1 MARLNARATC
11 GSPGGGLAAVDVH
24 LPGVVDSLPASTDS
38 RAETAAS
45 LRLVGRM
52 PDESPSH
59 SSRLRFAPFE
69 FDPATGELW
78 KDGVPVRIQQQPA
91 RVLALLATH
100 PGELLTREQIRRHVW
115 SEGTFVDFDRGL
127 NFAIMQIRTALGD
140 EADSPHYIETLAR
153 RGYRFVAPVVAGET
167 APGAAPVHDL
177 AGSSRPP
184 RWHRLLERRP
194 LVAGAAAL
202 AALATMFWML
212 WWPAPPAPAS
222 GRKMIVVVPFKNLG
236 PPEDQFFAD
245 GVTDEVTSR
254 LASIRGLGVISP
266 TSARK
271 YAAGGTSIREI
282 GNELGVEYVLEGSVR
297 WERTGSETRRVRVTP
312 RLVRVSDEMQ
322 IWSQVL
328 ERELGEVFQLQ
339 SGLALEVASELNVR
353 LRDSERG
360 ALEQAP
366 TAHPDAY
373 EAYLRGK
380 SAAGRYLA
388 PDLRIAIDLYE
399 RAVELDPGF
408 ALAWTELSYCHSLLY
423 HHAPPDADEH
433 LAPAV
438 AAAEQALALEPGLGR
453 AHMALGYYHYWGRR
467 DYARALEEFAIAER
481 SLPGESRLLE
491 LLGVVRRRQGR
502 FEEALAKQE
511 EVRVLNPRDAQ
522 AAWDIGSTYAM
533 LRRHDDAAR
542 SWERAIAMAP
552 DFLPGYRSW
561 AFQQLRLG
569 DVAGARRIL
578 SRGPGTPPALI
589 WATLEYYAGDY
600 PAALR
605 WLSAE
610 QQDASA
616 QPPPRPRQL
625 LLAWVHEAMG
635 DQQQARAAY
644 EAARAKLEAA
654 LERRPGDEVAH
665 ADLGLTL
672 AGLGLED
679 AALAE
684 GRKAVEL
691 VPLSV
696 DAVDAPFLLL
706 DLARIQSRVG
716 DHEAALDGIEQ
727 LLSIPS
733 GFCVSRPYLKM
744 DPAFR
749 PLRDHP
755 RFRRIVEFSR

>member
-11 GSPGGGLAAVDVH
+11 GSPGGALAAVGVH
-24 LPGVVDSLPASTDS
+24 LPGVVDSLPASADS

-69 FDPATGELW
+69 FDPSTGELW
-78 KDGVPVRIQQQPA
+78 KDGAPVRLQQQPA
-91 RVLALLATH
+91 RVLALLASH
-100 PGELLTREQIRRHVW
+100 AGELLTREQIRRHVW

-140 EADSPHYIETLAR
+140 EADSPRYVETLAR

-167 APGAAPVHDL
+167 VPSPAPLPVQPARGEGEALGARRFL
-177 AGSSRPP
+177 GR
-184 RWHRLLERRP
+184 RRLVSG
-194 LVAGAAAL
+194 VAAAAAL
-202 AALATMFWML
+202 GVAVWAL
-212 WWPAPPAPAS
+212 WWPAHPAPTS

-245 GVTDEVTSR
+245 GVTEEVTSR

-266 TSARK
+266 TSAQK
-271 YAAGGTSIREI
+271 YAGTASVREI
-282 GNELGVEYVLEGSVR
+282 GTELGVEYVLEGSVR
-297 WERTGSETRRVRVTP
+297 WERTSSGTRRVRVTP

-322 IWSQVL
+322 LWSRIL
-328 ERELGEVFQLQ
+328 ERDLGEVFRLQ
-339 SGLALEVASELNVR
+339 SDLALEVAGELDVR

-360 ALEQAP
+360 ALERMP
-366 TAHPDAY
+366 TAKPDAY
-373 EAYLRGK
+373 EAYLRGRA
-380 SAAGRYLA
+380 AAGRYLP
-388 PDLRIAIDLYE
+388 PDLRLAIDLYE

-423 HHAPPDADEH
+423 HQGPPDAEDQ
-433 LAPAV
+433 LAPAL
-438 AAAEQALALEPGLGR
+438 AAAQRALALQPGLGR

-491 LLGVVRRRQGR
+491 LLGVIRRRQGR

-511 EVRVLNPRDAQ
+511 EVRALNPRDAQ
-522 AAWDIGSTYAM
+522 AAWDLGSTYAM
-533 LRRHDDAAR
+533 LRRYDDAAR
-542 SWERAIAMAP
+542 AWERAIALAP
-552 DFLPGYRSW
+552 DLLVSYQSW
-561 AFQQLRLG
+561 AFTQLRLG
-569 DVAGARRIL
+569 DVEGARRIL
-578 SRGPGTPPALI
+578 RRAPGAPSPLA
-589 WATLEYYAGDY
+589 WGMLEYYAGDY

-605 WLSAE
+605 WLSTSQGDTVAL
-610 QQDASA
+610 
-616 QPPPRPRQL
+616 PGRQREL

-635 DQQQARAAY
+635 DKQKAQAAY
-644 EAARAKLEAA
+644 RAARATLEGA

-672 AGLGLED
+672 AGLGLKQQ
-679 AALAE
+679 ALAE

-691 VPLSV
+691 VPPSV
-696 DAVDAPFLLL
+696 DAVDAPFALL
-706 DLARIQSRVG
+706 DLARIQSLVG
-716 DHEAALDGIEQ
+716 EREAALDGIER
-727 LLSIPS
+727 LLSMPS
-733 GFCVSRPYLKM
+733 GACVSMPYLQM

-755 RFRRIVEFSR
+755 RFRRIVERPS